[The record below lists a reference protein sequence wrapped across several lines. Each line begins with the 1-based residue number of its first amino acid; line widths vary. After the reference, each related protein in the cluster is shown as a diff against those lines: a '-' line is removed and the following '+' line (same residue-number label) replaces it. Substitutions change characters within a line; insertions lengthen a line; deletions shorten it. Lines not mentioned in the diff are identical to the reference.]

1 MEMYH
6 LYYLPETENWC
17 QAWLIHAE
25 LKEFITIVET
35 DKQTG
40 IELAEVSKAVS
51 ASKRNILEY
60 TPGSTPSDSPNG
72 TMFTLLGLDYKG
84 DEPDTT
90 VYEIPELVELNMTLP
105 DIVNYINAYHLVAD

>member
-1 MEMYH
+1 METYH

-25 LKEFITIVET
+25 LEEFITIVET

-40 IELAEVSKAVS
+40 TELADVSAAVS
-51 ASKRNILEY
+51 VSRRNILEY
-60 TPGSTPSDSPNG
+60 VPGSTPSNNPNG
-72 TMFTLLGLDYKG
+72 TMFSLLGLDYQG

-90 VYEIPELVELNMTLP
+90 VYEIPELVELNMALP
-105 DIVNYINAYHLVAD
+105 DIVNYINTYHLIGD